1 MFKQIALGGLTPDS
15 VFCLKPE
22 MGTGP
27 SGEGGGGAIT
37 GCILIV
43 CRYADGP
50 ITGGGWLLSGGR
62 GAYKRKFTAVEC
74 HYQMSCQTY
83 HPKI

>member
-1 MFKQIALGGLTPDS
+1 
-15 VFCLKPE
+15 
-22 MGTGP
+22 MGAGP

-50 ITGGGWLLSGGR
+50 ITEGGWLLSGGR

-83 HPKI
+83 LSDSNLSDCQYCYYLFYSLYP